1 MIKPSQRLGL
11 EAIETK
17 GWWLAHRW
25 LVLRRLSQLSIMGL
39 FLAGPLAGVWIIK
52 GNLASSLLLDTVPMM
67 EPHLFLQMLFA
78 GHHFTVNAALI
89 GAGIVTLF
97 YFLVGAR
104 TYCSWV
110 CPVNIVTDAAHWL
123 RGYLGIKQGITI
135 TRKTRYWVLGM
146 TLMLSLVT
154 GSLAYE
160 MINPVSILHRGLIYG
175 FGFGWSIILAVFLF
189 DLFSSKRGW
198 CSHLCP
204 MGALYSMIG
213 KFSPLRVR
221 GDKRAQC
228 DQCNECYLICPEP
241 QVLVP
246 VLREADKGI
255 GPVIDAGACTNCGRC
270 IDICAEDVFKFGFGY
285 ASANPAI
292 TLNKPNAQKA

>member
-1 MIKPSQRLGL
+1 MAAPAPPIGL

-17 GWWLAHRW
+17 GWWLAHKW
-25 LVLRRLSQLSIMGL
+25 LVLRRLSQLSILSL
-39 FLAGPLAGVWIIK
+39 FLLGPMFDVWLIK

-78 GHHFTVNAALI
+78 GHVFTVNTALI

-97 YFLVGAR
+97 YFLVGGR
-104 TYCSWV
+104 VYCAWV

-123 RGYLGIKQGITI
+123 RNKFGIKQGTAIP
-135 TRKTRYWVLGM
+135 RKTRYWILGM
-146 TLMLSLVT
+146 TLILSALT

-160 MINPVSILHRGLIYG
+160 IINPVSILHRGLIYG
-175 FGFGWSIILAVFLF
+175 FGMGWILILSIFLF
-189 DLFSSKRGW
+189 DLLSSKRGW

-204 MGALYSMIG
+204 MGALYSVIG

-228 DQCNECYLICPEP
+228 DQCNECYLVCPEP

-246 VLREADKGI
+246 VLRGAEKGI

-270 IDICAEDVFKFGFGY
+270 IDICAEDVFKFGLRYGR
-285 ASANPAI
+285 SANKTFVI
-292 TLNKPNAQKA
+292 KQNA